1 MSRRLKASAREI
13 VSSMSGVTVT
23 DHEYTAEVFSLVHA
37 NIPSI
42 LLYNDLYVGLKDMSE
57 PNAKMHLQLQTLL

>member
-1 MSRRLKASAREI
+1 MSDF
-13 VSSMSGVTVT
+13 TVT
-23 DHEYTAEVFSLVHA
+23 DHEYTAEAFSLVHA

-42 LLYNDLYVGLKDMSE
+42 LLYNDLYVGLKDISE